1 MAGVSHHFRVVLV
14 GHDHEEVLHGHIL
27 SFCLHGA
34 PQLMSFGLIALTE
47 GNSARLAR
55 PAR

>member
-1 MAGVSHHFRVVLV
+1 
-14 GHDHEEVLHGHIL
+14 LHGHIL

-47 GNSARLAR
+47 GKSARLAG